1 MDNMHAALAA
11 HAEEGTGLDGIFASV
26 LGAI

>member
-11 HAEEGTGLDGIFASV
+11 HAEDRTGLDGIFASV